1 MNTLFRALMAL
12 LCLPALPLAAVS
24 APTIRL
30 ASDNWCPYICAEDS
44 TITGGFLVELTGQ
57 IVSAAGYRLESL
69 LMPLNRAMTLAE
81 ERDIDGVYA
90 APIGDRLLLS
100 RPLAFSRACFYTLQH
115 TRWHYTGLA
124 SLRTVPLGVIAD
136 YGYDGGAFDAYLQTR
151 QHAAASL
158 IDFNRGQNAGEANL
172 NKLLS
177 GRYPV
182 AVEHEAVMRHLVLR
196 QKLSPDRVRNAGC
209 LEGRLKLVIGIG
221 KNNPRARQLI
231 RAIDDGMGQITA
243 SGQLDHLRKKYHL
256 ATSP

>member
-1 MNTLFRALMAL
+1 MNTLLRALMVS
-12 LCLPALPLAAVS
+12 LCLSALPLAAVS
-24 APTIRL
+24 APSIRL
-30 ASDNWCPYICAEDS
+30 ASDNWCPYICAQDS
-44 TITGGFLVELTGQ
+44 TITGGFMVELTGQ

-90 APIGDRLLLS
+90 APIDDRLVLS

-115 TRWHYTGLA
+115 STWRYTGQA

-136 YGYDGGAFDAYLQTR
+136 YGYDGGAFDAYLQAR
-151 QHAAASL
+151 RHAAASL
-158 IDFNRGQNAGEANL
+158 LDFNRGQNAGETNL
-172 NKLLS
+172 NKLLT

-196 QKLSPDRVRNAGC
+196 QKIPPDRVRNAGC

-221 KNNPRARQLI
+221 KNNPRGRQLI
-231 RAIDDGMGQITA
+231 RAIDDGMRKIRA
-243 SGQLDHLRKKYHL
+243 SGQLDRLREKYHL
-256 ATSP
+256 DPSP